1 MRGDEMN
8 TKYENVPQW
17 MVDSKT
23 DITEQ
28 NDEVGL
34 VVAGYIGAFRKRG
47 FSQSQIG
54 IMLPTAFLLS
64 LEETEKRIDK
74 VLSCGTDNEDNI
86 KELCVFCVQK
96 GGLFSTD
103 DTDPCEI
110 IEVLKRKYGKKAAF
124 ETLLTFPQILSHW
137 KKKEVRDLPEN
148 KDSKQ
153 KCEKILYECSCV
165 FPENE

>member
-1 MRGDEMN
+1 MSF
-8 TKYENVPQW
+8 ENVPEW
-17 MVDSKT
+17 IKDSKT

-34 VVAGYIGAFRKRG
+34 IVAGYIGAFRKRG

-64 LEETEKRIDK
+64 LEETEERIDA
-74 VLSCGTDNEDNI
+74 VLSCGVDSEEEI
-86 KELCVFCVQK
+86 KNLCVFAVQK

-110 IEVLKRKYGKKAAF
+110 IKLLKNKYGKTAAF
-124 ETLLTFPQILSHW
+124 ETLLAFPQILSFW
-137 KKKEVRDLPEN
+137 KNEKVRDLPEN
-148 KDSKQ
+148 EENKQ
-153 KCEKILYECSCV
+153 KCEKILYECASV
-165 FPENE
+165 FPEIE